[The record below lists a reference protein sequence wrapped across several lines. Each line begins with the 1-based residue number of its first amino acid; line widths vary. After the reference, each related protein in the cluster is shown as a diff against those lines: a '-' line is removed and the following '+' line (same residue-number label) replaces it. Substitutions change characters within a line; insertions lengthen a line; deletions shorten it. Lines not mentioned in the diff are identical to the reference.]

1 MPDANERESRSI
13 TLRGPRSLRPRAQ
26 RPHRAAEPTPLRSR
40 GCAAGG
46 GRAGPGGGSAAALLA
61 EPGRAALHRPA
72 RPPGGSSARREAP
85 GAAFRAEGRPSCASC
100 CVSRHARGLQFCAQ
114 PSAGERLIIQF
125 CHFLKAKKGT
135 ARSRALR
142 QALPALRAVP
152 AGSARDARRR
162 PAAHS
167 RLFPAPAVVRPP
179 AAAPWSDTAAER
191 PALLAV
197 PAEAR
202 GHSAQ
207 TRTPARPT
215 ALLLIS
221 FHRIIHE

>member
-85 GAAFRAEGRPSCASC
+85 RSAPRSARRAARAAPRAAFHGT
-100 CVSRHARGLQFCAQ
+100 RGVCS
-114 PSAGERLIIQF
+114 SAP
-125 CHFLKAKKGT
+125 K
-135 ARSRALR
+135 
-142 QALPALRAVP
+142 
-152 AGSARDARRR
+152 
-162 PAAHS
+162 
-167 RLFPAPAVVRPP
+167 PP
-179 AAAPWSDTAAER
+179 PEN
-191 PALLAV
+191 
-197 PAEAR
+197 
-202 GHSAQ
+202 G
-207 TRTPARPT
+207 
-215 ALLLIS
+215 
-221 FHRIIHE
+221 

>member
-85 GAAFRAEGRPSCASC
+85 GAARRVPRGGPPELRLVLRFTARAEFAVLRPT
-100 CVSRHARGLQFCAQ
+100 L
-114 PSAGERLIIQF
+114 
-125 CHFLKAKKGT
+125 
-135 ARSRALR
+135 
-142 QALPALRAVP
+142 
-152 AGSARDARRR
+152 RRR
-162 PAAHS
+162 TVNNSILPFS
-167 RLFPAPAVVRPP
+167 Q
-179 AAAPWSDTAAER
+179 S
-191 PALLAV
+191 
-197 PAEAR
+197 
-202 GHSAQ
+202 
-207 TRTPARPT
+207 
-215 ALLLIS
+215 
-221 FHRIIHE
+221 